1 MVKITEKDRFIS
13 ILNREEVDRI
23 SIACPLQTGTVEMME
38 ATNVF
43 WPEAHYSPEMMAE
56 LSYAAH
62 KLAGIESVRVA
73 FCLTV
78 ELSN

>member
-43 WPEAHYSPEMMAE
+43 FFFFHYN
-56 LSYAAH
+56 H
-62 KLAGIESVRVA
+62 IVRR
-73 FCLTV
+73 
-78 ELSN
+78 

>member
-43 WPEAHYSPEMMAE
+43 WRENLSAVSAINPLDITSPFMVFEDVGAVI
-56 LSYAAH
+56 AP
-62 KLAGIESVRVA
+62 VV
-73 FCLTV
+73 
-78 ELSN
+78 